1 MADLRALEG
10 ETPEVGRSKLKG
22 PGRDTLGQ
30 RSAHALAR
38 LLSHSALAVTLLLLW
53 QLTTTL
59 FQINPY
65 ILPSPILILNTL
77 VNSLD
82 FLAGH
87 MLVTLEETVLGF
99 ILAGVV
105 GVGLAMILGHFRWL
119 RESSYPILLFVQTT
133 PKVALAP
140 VLLVWFGYGLL
151 PKLAMTFLSAF
162 FPILINSMAGFAA
175 IDEELLYLTRVLGAR
190 PSQVYRKVRLAN
202 ALPYIFAGFKV
213 GITLAVL
220 GSVVAE
226 FVSSDRG
233 LGFIIVTAQGQLRTD
248 LAFAAIFLLALIGL
262 GLFFTLEL
270 LQRLLMP
277 WQPKEV

>member
-22 PGRDTLGQ
+22 LGRDTLGQ

-38 LLSHSALAVTLLLLW
+38 LFSHSALAVALLLLW

-65 ILPSPILILNTL
+65 ILPSPIAILNTL
-77 VNSLD
+77 VSSLD
-82 FLAGH
+82 FLMGH
-87 MLVTLEETVLGF
+87 MLVTLQETLLGF

-105 GVGLAMILGHFRWL
+105 GVGLAMLLSHFRWL

-162 FPILINSMAGFAA
+162 FPILINSMAGFTA
-175 IDEELLYLTRVLGAR
+175 IDEELLYLTRVLGAT
-190 PSQVYRKVRLAN
+190 PVQVYRKVRLAN
-202 ALPYIFAGFKV
+202 ALPFMFAGFKV

-220 GSVVAE
+220 GAVVAE

-270 LQRLLMP
+270 LQKLLMP

>member
-22 PGRDTLGQ
+22 LGRDTLGQ
-30 RSAHALAR
+30 RSAYALAR

-65 ILPSPILILNTL
+65 ILPSPIVILNTL

-87 MLVTLEETVLGF
+87 MLVTLEETLLGF

-105 GVGLAMILGHFRWL
+105 GVGLAMLLSHFRWL

-175 IDEELLYLTRVLGAR
+175 IDEELLYLTRVLGAT
-190 PSQVYRKVRLAN
+190 PVQVYRKVRLAN
-202 ALPYIFAGFKV
+202 ALPFMFAGFKV

-220 GSVVAE
+220 GAVVAE

>member
-10 ETPEVGRSKLKG
+10 ETPETGRSKLQG
-22 PGRDTLGQ
+22 LRRDTLGQ
-30 RSAHALAR
+30 RSAHALTN
-38 LLSHSALAVTLLLLW
+38 LLSHSALALVLLLLW
-53 QLTTTL
+53 QLTTII

-65 ILPSPILILNTL
+65 ILPSPIVILNTL
-77 VNSLD
+77 LTSLN
-82 FLAGH
+82 FLLGH
-87 MLVTLEETVLGF
+87 MLATLQETVLGF
-99 ILAGVV
+99 ILAAIV
-105 GVGLAMILGHFRWL
+105 GVGLAMLLSHFRWL
-119 RESSYPILLFVQTT
+119 RESSYPILMFIQTM

-162 FPILINSMAGFAA
+162 FPILINSMAGLTA
-175 IDEELLYLTRVLGAR
+175 IDEELLYLTRVLGAT
-190 PSQVYRKVRLAN
+190 PVQVYRKVRLAN
-202 ALPYIFAGFKV
+202 ALPYIFAGLKV

-220 GSVVAE
+220 GAVVAE

-248 LAFAAIFLLALIGL
+248 LAFAAIFLLAVIGL
-262 GLFFTLEL
+262 GLFFALAL